1 MIYKFPSCYILKMW
15 ILRQSAAVRLKLK
28 SVCIRDPQKS
38 FYFLIFL
45 KWQCHKGTPRTPPPF
60 ELNCSRN
67 FGRRKKQAIK
77 SYFFLNGAAFTPPPV
92 MALPLKMTF
101 LRLPL
106 YKQDDFFGANKIK
119 TYTHI
124 KLILFDNLLSF
135 QQKLP
140 D

>member
-1 MIYKFPSCYILKMW
+1 MVQPL
-15 ILRQSAAVRLKLK
+15 
-28 SVCIRDPQKS
+28 
-38 FYFLIFL
+38 
-45 KWQCHKGTPRTPPPF
+45 
-60 ELNCSRN
+60 
-67 FGRRKKQAIK
+67 
-77 SYFFLNGAAFTPPPV
+77 PPPV

-106 YKQDDFFGANKIK
+106 YKQDDFFGANKIE

-135 QQKLP
+135 QKKLP